1 MTALQRLSQLLAPA
15 IVVAAKPF
23 STDNTLDKVIAE
35 IEKRGGESSA
45 EVIPEDKKMLAV
57 QNFWPNGMIS
67 GFPHLY
73 LLSWSL
79 NVAHH
84 RDNLCIMD
92 DQKRLRRIL
101 QAVDQ
106 WRGQPRAFR
115 RCYQGLIH
123 GYFTCN
129 SSTSNISVARESLRK
144 YLHERTECV
153 VDRRANPEWVELIKD
168 NIQIFA
174 SDPCA
179 PYVKI
184 VLYGNSEEVDHL
196 GKKLKIDQT
205 SWFWRDL
212 ILAQMRHATQ
222 LPDAEFCALL
232 GRFLSLLND
241 RETLHDRGL
250 TLLLDRYASVRGTP
264 LHVDLRDRAAGWW
277 GNPWLP
283 SNATRWGAVSP
294 DARNMVTDWLK
305 LELIEAF
312 FTKLAEDG
320 LGDPRRMNFWKRYVK
335 CIDQIEFA
343 LGSFARTSSD
353 PDFVVL
359 RKKMKG
365 LMRALDASGSNN
377 AFIMRMG
384 SLVAVEFSGMG
395 NALYLYDSSI
405 SIPFETTK
413 ILRLGVDE
421 KNSLKS
427 SSRILRLRHQD
438 GIYGWDKWEE
448 FFDATLKESFR
459 IIPVANKHAGRKI
472 KDLSYTGQLSE
483 IEKLA
488 QKYHLEIENRTARG
502 GNILIKTDDANLSI
516 NDKLRHLGLKYK
528 AGKGWWIKA
537 ECDAQ
542 DIQEN

>member
-1 MTALQRLSQLLAPA
+1 MTALQRLSLFLAPA
-15 IVVAAKPF
+15 TAVAAKPF
-23 STDNTLDKVIAE
+23 STDKTLDKVIAE
-35 IEKRGGESSA
+35 IKQRGGGWSA
-45 EVIPEDKKMLAV
+45 EVVPADKKMLAV
-57 QNFWPNGMIS
+57 QNFWSNGLIS

-92 DQKRLRRIL
+92 DQKRLQHIF
-101 QAVDQ
+101 QAIDQ
-106 WRGQPRAFR
+106 WQKQPRAFR
-115 RCYQGLIH
+115 RCYQGLMH

-129 SSTSNISVARESLRK
+129 SSRSDISVNRENLRK
-144 YLHERTECV
+144 YLHERTEWV

-168 NIQIFA
+168 NIQIFT

-179 PYVKI
+179 PYAEA
-184 VLYGNSEEVDHL
+184 VLYGDSEGVDNL
-196 GKKLKIDQT
+196 GKQLRIDQT

-212 ILAQMRHATQ
+212 ILAQMRHAAQ

-232 GRFLSLLND
+232 GRLLSLLND
-241 RETLHDRGL
+241 RETLRDRGL
-250 TLLLDRYASVRGTP
+250 ALLLDRYARIRDTP

-305 LELIEAF
+305 LEFIEAF

-335 CIDQIEFA
+335 FIDQIEFA

-359 RKKMKG
+359 RQKMKG
-365 LMRALDASGSNN
+365 LLRALDASGGNN
-377 AFIMRMG
+377 AFIMHMR

-395 NALYLYDSSI
+395 NALYVYDSST
-405 SIPFETTK
+405 SVPFETTK
-413 ILRLGVDE
+413 ILRLGVDQ

-427 SSRILRLRHQD
+427 SSKILWLKHQD
-438 GIYGWDKWEE
+438 GIYGWEKWEE
-448 FFDATLKESFR
+448 FFDATLKDNFK
-459 IIPVANKHAGRKI
+459 IIPAKNNHAGRKMEN
-472 KDLSYTGQLSE
+472 SAHAVQLLE

-488 QKYHLEIENRTARG
+488 RKHHLKIENKTAKG
-502 GNILIKTDDANLSI
+502 GNILIKTNDANSLI
-516 NDKLRHLGLKYK
+516 NDELQHLGLRYK
-528 AGKGWWIKA
+528 PGKGWWMKM

-542 DIQEN
+542 DIQ